1 MNENRIHCVVLN
13 TQGNPIPFANVIV
26 FKSLKDTIPNKIL
39 SADNQGKF
47 RLRCG
52 SPWIAHQAC

>member
-1 MNENRIHCVVLN
+1 MIHPDIAFYAL
-13 TQGNPIPFANVIV
+13 F
-26 FKSLKDTIPNKIL
+26 SR
-39 SADNQGKF
+39 DNSKVKRGGEWQERKTPKF